1 MNYNLESNMNTRTLD
16 QFMLIKKYRIRSVIF
31 SDDHVH
37 GIAPDLIASIP
48 LEIKLMFI
56 TRKKS

>member
-37 GIAPDLIASIP
+37 GIAPDLITSIP

>member
-16 QFMLIKKYRIRSVIF
+16 QFMLIKKYRIRSVIY

-37 GIAPDLIASIP
+37 GIAPDLITSIP